1 MTQKKKKKKKR
12 NKKKEE
18 KKERERKK
26 KKSEL
31 NVRICVED
39 QVCKVAQSRLDHF
52 VVSYQLRLGRG

>member
-1 MTQKKKKKKKR
+1 MTQKKKKKK
-12 NKKKEE
+12 
-18 KKERERKK
+18 RKK
-26 KKSEL
+26 KKEGKKREREREKKKREL